1 MKIGILTH
9 PLKTNYGGILQ
20 NYALQTSL
28 INLGHDVKTIH
39 IGQKIRTLDRIKSI
53 AKYPIKK
60 LLKNSRLKA
69 PLNSNQIQ
77 HIEQYTQSFIQKNIN
92 TTKPLAWVNHK
103 LHNEYNF
110 DAYIVG
116 SDQVWRPNYVHKIED
131 MFLEFA
137 QAEDVCRLAYAA
149 SFGIDKWT
157 FTESEKKKCKA
168 LIKKFDAVS
177 VREKTGIG
185 LCKKHFN
192 TDAVH
197 LTDPVALLEMSDYI
211 NLIPEGLRN
220 VRKNKQITCYILDNH
235 TQKQAIIESAS
246 KALDCNIERINNP
259 LSKDESVSYKDRI
272 VPPVENWLAGF
283 YHADYVI
290 TDSFHG
296 TLFSIIFNKPFIT
309 IGNSS
314 RGNTRMESLLR
325 DFNLEEQ
332 LMVDSQTNP
341 DNYKQLFDIDF
352 KHANNILR
360 EKRVEAIHFLTK
372 HLKKGHD

>member
-39 IGQKIRTLDRIKSI
+39 IGQKTRTLDRIKSLV
-53 AKYPIKK
+53 KYPLKK
-60 LLKNSRLKA
+60 LLKNRSLKA
-69 PLNSNQIQ
+69 PLNSNQIR
-77 HIEQYTQSFIQKNIN
+77 HIEQYTQSFIKKNIR
-92 TTKPLAWVNHK
+92 TTKPLTWVNHK

-116 SDQVWRPNYVHKIED
+116 SDQVWRPSYVHKIED

-137 QAEDVCRLAYAA
+137 EVEDVCRLAYAA

-157 FTESEKKKCKA
+157 FSKGEEKKCKA

-177 VREKTGIG
+177 VREKSGIG

-197 LTDPVALLEMSDYI
+197 LIDPVALLEMSDYI
-211 NLIPEGLRN
+211 NLIPEGQRKVRN
-220 VRKNKQITCYILDNH
+220 NKQITCYILDQQM
-235 TQKQAIIESAS
+235 QKDAIIKNAS
-246 KALDCNIERINNP
+246 ETLDSNIERINNP

-283 YHADYVI
+283 HNADYVI

-325 DFNLEEQ
+325 DFSLEKQ
-332 LMVDSQTNP
+332 LIVDYQNIP
-341 DNYKQLFDIDF
+341 NDYKQLFEIDF
-352 KHANNILR
+352 KHANNILK

-372 HLKKGHD
+372 HLNKSHD